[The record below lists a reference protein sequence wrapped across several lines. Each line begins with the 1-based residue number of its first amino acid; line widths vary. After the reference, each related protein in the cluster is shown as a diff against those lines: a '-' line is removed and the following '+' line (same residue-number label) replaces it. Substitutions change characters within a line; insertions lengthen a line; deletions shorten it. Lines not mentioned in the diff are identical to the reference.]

1 MGRENP
7 HAREVFFKCFG
18 PPLIPGIIRRNCN
31 RHLLPMRDC
40 PMATPAAQEVTDLLL
55 AWSQGDDSALEK
67 LIPLVYDELHRLAH
81 HYMGGERAG
90 HTLQTTAL
98 VNEAYL
104 RLIDSSRVRWQSRAH
119 FFAVSAQ
126 LMRRVL
132 VDFAR
137 SRNYQKRGGGALQVS
152 LDEALEVS
160 AERGRELIA
169 LDDAMTALAATD
181 ERASRVVELRY
192 FGGLSIEETAEVL
205 KVSSE
210 TVRRD
215 WNWAKVWLVR
225 EISGEN
231 LEEP

>member
-1 MGRENP
+1 MT
-7 HAREVFFKCFG
+7 
-18 PPLIPGIIRRNCN
+18 
-31 RHLLPMRDC
+31 
-40 PMATPAAQEVTDLLL
+40 TPASQEVTDLLL

-137 SRNYQKRGGGALQVS
+137 SRNYRKRGGGAFQVS
-152 LDEALEVS
+152 LDKALEVS

-169 LDDAMTALAATD
+169 LDDALTALAASD

-192 FGGLSIEETAEVL
+192 FGGLSLEETAEVL

-225 EISGEN
+225 EISGESR
-231 LEEP
+231 EEP